1 MAEKIDL
8 FTADGGR
15 KYLTSD
21 ERQDF
26 IGEAN
31 KLPDRAVRSFCLT
44 LAHTGCRISEALALI
59 PRRVD
64 LAGGQIVIRSLK
76 KRGKL
81 HHRAVSV
88 SPALLDALDLVHGIR
103 QVQKDG
109 KDREL
114 DRPLWGFSR
123 MTGWRRVVE
132 VMQAADIE
140 GAHASPKGLRH
151 GFAVHALMHDIPLP
165 LLQRWMGHAELD
177 TTAIYLQ
184 VAGNEEKSLASRMW
198 EDA

>member
-1 MAEKIDL
+1 M
-8 FTADGGR
+8 
-15 KYLTSD
+15 
-21 ERQDF
+21 
-26 IGEAN
+26 
-31 KLPDRAVRSFCLT
+31 RSFCLT

-59 PRRVD
+59 PRRID

-81 HHRAVSV
+81 HHRGVAVP
-88 SPALLDALDLVHGIR
+88 PALLDTLDLVHGLR
-103 QVQKDG
+103 QIQKDG
-109 KDREL
+109 KDAEL
-114 DRPLWGFSR
+114 DRLLWDFKR
-123 MTGWRRVVE
+123 MTGWRRVSE
-132 VMQAADIE
+132 VMAAAGVK